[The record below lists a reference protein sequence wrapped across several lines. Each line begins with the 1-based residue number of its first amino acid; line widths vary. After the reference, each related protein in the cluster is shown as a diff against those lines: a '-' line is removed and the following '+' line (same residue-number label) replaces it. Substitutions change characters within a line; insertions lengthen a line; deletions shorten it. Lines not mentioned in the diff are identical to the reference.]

1 MIADKFT
8 EDMTMAEIAGVSL
21 EASKLIEKYFGKDC
35 FSCPSF
41 PVEPLF
47 MGARMH
53 AVDLEQL
60 LKELNS
66 TG

>member
-1 MIADKFT
+1 MEDKFT
-8 EDMTMAEIAGVSL
+8 EDMIMAEVAETSPDAKKV
-21 EASKLIEKYFGKDC
+21 IEKYFGKCC

-41 PVEPLF
+41 SVEPLF

-53 AVDLEQL
+53 AIDLEQL

-66 TG
+66 SA